1 MNNLTLISKRH
12 QRYEN
17 GVPVMGMQYC
27 GRALIIENADF
38 RKLMNGA
45 PVFPSDGFLVR
56 MFNIDVRDENG
67 NYQPMMQPKLM
78 ELISD
83 NMNKVELKG
92 IALELM
98 GVIGADFRDYS
109 ISLHLVNR
117 RVVKCVLHMLDRGID
132 IEYLDI
138 QQ

>member
-45 PVFPSDGFLVR
+45 PVSPSDGFLVR